1 MQGVIVFTRDPAVG
15 EAARTACRIVA
26 LPLAVAGHLAELAQA
41 THAIEWSELV
51 IDREHPD
58 SAAAVSQVG
67 ALSGERRLICVLRDA
82 SVSPL
87 PGSHVVAL
95 APVIGRTLVEL
106 ATPRTVKV
114 PSALERLLGVSVL
127 GGPLEEAIDAAS
139 HELAVAFGV
148 ARCIISEGAEP
159 AGAVLT
165 EGATFDAQAWNL
177 TAKRCREAVN
187 LEATLVVPAPQEPGA
202 CDSYVACGFE
212 SPRGEVG
219 FVALIATGARVFSA
233 EERGRLRAIATRLG
247 RELHSRTAYARTAEE
262 LDRALSGPGLDPLL
276 GVWNRAALDQIVHSY
291 VSSSKRYKLPLAILA
306 VRVVH
311 LEQVNTR
318 HGMAMG
324 DRLLRR
330 IADALKPAL
339 RGEDLVGRF
348 SGTVLAVVLQGTGPD
363 DARRVA
369 ERVHATL
376 AERSLELA
384 DGSQLHLES
393 TIGISA
399 LRDGEDASNL
409 LMRTARQTKL
419 APNNVVT
426 TLSAPTTLTGRIPLP
441 GETGQFGLRPTLGG
455 SYRLRHEISR
465 GGMGVV
471 YRADDLALERP
482 VAIKMLRPELAQN
495 EELVKHLRREASL
508 LARVH
513 HRNLVQIYNFGHA
526 EGDCYFVMELVE
538 GESLQAA
545 IDRHRA
551 EQLEMSIPELLA
563 VVDQVASALDAL
575 HERGIVHRDVKP
587 ANFIRDP
594 FTGRSVLVDVGIAHR
609 FGELSKQ
616 AGTPGFMAPEVIQ
629 GIAASAR
636 SDVYGLAASVF
647 SMATLSPPWGEG
659 EPIEIIMNQCNEPPP
674 RASSRRPGLEPID
687 EILIE
692 AMAFEAD
699 RRPASAGA
707 LARSLARALGTIQP
721 RSASRTNQ
729 NRVAAEHGR
738 AAMPRT
744 RGVVFRSVPRAIGV
758 RDADLLRDA
767 IGQEHAELA
776 QTLGQTAPLAWE
788 RSDLFVQLLSIAPRH
803 LSRDPMQLARE
814 IARATVRASFHNFFP
829 ASPETLDPDRTLSA
843 IRGIWSRYH
852 TWGSIAAIAVKPG
865 ETIVRISDTLHV
877 RALCEWTSELLEN
890 LVQLSGGHQPHAV
903 HETCE
908 IDGADACAFRV
919 TWHE

>member
-1 MQGVIVFTRDPAVG
+1 MQGVIVFTRDPGMA
-15 EAARTACRIVA
+15 EAARNACRIVA
-26 LPLAVAGHLAELAQA
+26 LPLAVAGHLAELAQS
-41 THAIEWSELV
+41 THGIEWSELV

-58 SAAAVSQVG
+58 AAAAASQVG
-67 ALSGERRLICVLRDA
+67 ALSGERRLICVLRDV

-87 PGSHVVAL
+87 PGSHVVVL
-95 APVIGRTLVEL
+95 APVLGRTLVEL
-106 ATPRTVKV
+106 ATPRTVRV

-127 GGPLEEAIDAAS
+127 EGPIEEAIDAAS

-148 ARCIISEGAEP
+148 ARCLISERAEP
-159 AGAVLT
+159 AGAVLS

-177 TAKRCREAVN
+177 TAQRCRNAVN
-187 LEATLVVPAPQEPGA
+187 LDATLVVPAPQEPGA

-219 FVALIATGARVFSA
+219 FVALIATGARVFGT
-233 EERGRLRAIATRLG
+233 EERARLRAIANRLG
-247 RELHSRTAYARTAEE
+247 RELHARTATARTAEE

-306 VRVVH
+306 VRIVN
-311 LEQVNTR
+311 LEAVNTR

-330 IADALKPAL
+330 VADALKPAL

-369 ERVHATL
+369 ERIHATL
-376 AERSLELA
+376 GERTLELP
-384 DGSQLHLES
+384 DGAQLHVAS

-399 LRDGEDASNL
+399 LRDGEDATHL
-409 LMRTARQTKL
+409 LTRTARATKL
-419 APNNVVT
+419 APDNVVT
-426 TLSAPTTLTGRIPLP
+426 TLSAPTTLTGRIPQP
-441 GETGQFGLRPTLGG
+441 GETGQFGLRMTLGG

-551 EQLEMSIPELLA
+551 EQMEMPIIEMLG
-563 VVDQVASALDAL
+563 VVEQVGSALDAL

-594 FTGRSVLVDVGIAHR
+594 FTNRSVLVDVGIAHR
-609 FGELSKQ
+609 YGELSKQ

-629 GIAASAR
+629 GVAASTR

-647 SMATLSPPWGEG
+647 AMATLSAPWGEG
-659 EPIEIIMNQCNEPPP
+659 EPIEIIMRQCNEAPP
-674 RASSRRPGLEPID
+674 RASSLRAGLEPID
-687 EILIE
+687 EILAD
-692 AMAFEAD
+692 AMSFEVD
-699 RRPASAGA
+699 RRPATAGT
-707 LARSLARALGTIQP
+707 LARALSRALGTITP

-729 NRVAAEHGR
+729 NRASTEVGR
-738 AAMPRT
+738 GATPRT

-767 IGQEHAELA
+767 IGQEHPELA
-776 QTLGQTAPLAWE
+776 QTLSQAAPLAWE
-788 RSDLFVQLLSIAPRH
+788 RSDLFVQLLSIAPKH
-803 LSRDPMQLARE
+803 LARDPMKLARE
-814 IARATVRASFHNFFP
+814 IARAAVRASFHNFFP

-852 TWGSIAAIAVKPG
+852 TWGSVAAITVKPG
-865 ETIVRISDTLHV
+865 ETVVRLSDSLHV
-877 RALCEWTSELLEN
+877 AALCEWTCELLEN
-890 LVQLSGGHQPHAV
+890 LVQLSGGREPRAV
-903 HETCE
+903 HESCE
-908 IDGADACAFRV
+908 IDGADACSYRV